1 MKTKRKIGFK
11 ENGFSL
17 VEVLAAVAIIGIITF
32 LAIPNI
38 VAVKQDSETNMAISR
53 AEALNIAMVSYVQ
66 ANGHENASDYWSQQV
81 SVQGRYALLAS
92 YLAFAPS
99 NLFEY
104 MPSGYQIMLPGDLE
118 KISKVQL
125 RGPSGEI
132 YY

>member
-1 MKTKRKIGFK
+1 MRNKINACNIFC
-11 ENGFSL
+11 GFSL

-53 AEALNIAMVSYVQ
+53 AEALNIALVSYVQ
-66 ANGHENASDYWSQQV
+66 ANGHENANEYWNRQSNA
-81 SVQGRYALLAS
+81 QGRYSLLSS

-104 MPSGYQIMLPGDLE
+104 MPSGYQISLPTDVRR
-118 KISKVQL
+118 ISKVQL
-125 RGPSGEI
+125 SGPYGEI

>member
-1 MKTKRKIGFK
+1 MKNKINREVIYK
-11 ENGFSL
+11 GFSL

-66 ANGHENASDYWSQQV
+66 ANGHDNASDYWGNEINA
-81 SVQGRYALLAS
+81 QGRYALLAS

-104 MPSGYQIMLPGDLE
+104 MPSGYQIKLPGDLRR
-118 KISKVQL
+118 ISKVHL
-125 RGPSGEI
+125 TGPYGEI

>member
-1 MKTKRKIGFK
+1 MKNKI
-11 ENGFSL
+11 NTCNRYYGFSL

-53 AEALNIAMVSYVQ
+53 AEALNIALVSYVQ
-66 ANGHENASDYWSQQV
+66 ANEHENANEYWNRQSNA
-81 SVQGRYALLAS
+81 QGRYSLLSS

-104 MPSGYQIMLPGDLE
+104 MPSGYQISLPTDIG

-125 RGPSGEI
+125 RGPYGEI

>member
-1 MKTKRKIGFK
+1 MKTNINKGFHGK
-11 ENGFSL
+11 GFSL
-17 VEVLAAVAIIGIITF
+17 VEVLATVAIIGIITF

-66 ANGHENASDYWSQQV
+66 ANGHENASDYWGNEV
-81 SVQGRYALLAS
+81 NAQGRYSLLSS

-99 NLFEY
+99 SLFEY
-104 MPSGYQIMLPGDLE
+104 MPSGYQITLPGDLRR
-118 KISKVQL
+118 ISKVQL
-125 RGPSGEI
+125 TGPYGDI

>member
-1 MKTKRKIGFK
+1 MKNKI
-11 ENGFSL
+11 NTCNRYYGFSL

-53 AEALNIAMVSYVQ
+53 AEALNIALVSYVQ
-66 ANGHENASDYWSQQV
+66 ANGHENENEYWNRQSNA
-81 SVQGRYALLAS
+81 QGRYSLLSS

-104 MPSGYQIMLPGDLE
+104 MPSGYQISLPTDIG

-125 RGPSGEI
+125 RGPYGEI

>member
-1 MKTKRKIGFK
+1 MKNKLNNGYKG
-11 ENGFSL
+11 NGFSL

-53 AEALNIAMVSYVQ
+53 AEALNIALVSYVQ
-66 ANGHENASDYWSQQV
+66 ANGHENASDSWGQQV
-81 SVQGRYALLAS
+81 NAQGRYSLLSS

-104 MPSGYQIMLPGDLE
+104 MPSGYQISLPTDLGR
-118 KISKVQL
+118 ISKVQL
-125 RGPSGEI
+125 SGPYGEI

>member
-1 MKTKRKIGFK
+1 MKNKLNNGYKG
-11 ENGFSL
+11 NGFSL

-53 AEALNIAMVSYVQ
+53 AEALNIALVSYVQ
-66 ANGHENASDYWSQQV
+66 ANGHENANDSWGQQV
-81 SVQGRYALLAS
+81 NAQGRYSLLSS

-104 MPSGYQIMLPGDLE
+104 MPSGYQISLPTDLGR
-118 KISKVQL
+118 ISKVQL
-125 RGPSGEI
+125 SGPYGEI

>member
-1 MKTKRKIGFK
+1 MKNKI
-11 ENGFSL
+11 NTCNRCYGFSL

-53 AEALNIAMVSYVQ
+53 AEALNIALVSYVQ
-66 ANGHENASDYWSQQV
+66 ANGHENANEYWNLQSNA
-81 SVQGRYALLAS
+81 QGRYSLLSS

-104 MPSGYQIMLPGDLE
+104 MPSGYQISLPTDIG

-125 RGPSGEI
+125 RGPYGEI